1 MKNLLV
7 LLLAGLFSGAL
18 NLTPANA
25 AETDVLNNLLESMD
39 RTICSSPK
47 KLLPFY
53 KKGAVL
59 MSDDA
64 RISLEEQIE
73 DFERMIAEFEEMK
86 CTTTRTILG
95 GKVGEK
101 IGYLFVD
108 EIVNV
113 PLREVREHRVRPLEA
128 HFVPADVRNPKAP
141 LLFIMIGKSF
151 DPARDH
157 AQARIGPM
165 LIALFEKKLE
175 TQAQA
180 QVRSTPTHAF
190 KNRIRQAPG
199 AQLLHGIR
207 KGTGMNPNAP

>member
-113 PLREVREHRVRPLEA
+113 SSRLSTDDRQH
-128 HFVPADVRNPKAP
+128 
-141 LLFIMIGKSF
+141 SF
-151 DPARDH
+151 CNY
-157 AQARIGPM
+157 I
-165 LIALFEKKLE
+165 FEKEGSDWKVALQQCASLPDY
-175 TQAQA
+175 T
-180 QVRSTPTHAF
+180 
-190 KNRIRQAPG
+190 IAPG
-199 AQLLHGIR
+199 DDALYYFH
-207 KGTGMNPNAP
+207 NPVY